1 MLKIEG
7 LDYQYSN
14 AAAFQFPDLE
24 CQRGENWLLLG
35 RSGSGKTTFL
45 SLIGG
50 LLKAKQGKIQ
60 IDGTDIA
67 RLSSKELDHFRGQHI
82 GIVFQKSHFVK
93 SLSVEE
99 NLLLA
104 QSLAGKKPDK
114 KRIHDLLGRLGV
126 DLHARRMPYQL
137 SIGEQQR
144 VAIARALVNAPSLIL
159 ADEPTSALD
168 DGHALEVA
176 NLLQEASQDANAL
189 LMIVTHDNRLT
200 SRFEKHIHLN

>member
-7 LDYQYSN
+7 LNYDYSS
-14 AAAFQFPDLE
+14 AAAFQFPNLE
-24 CQRGENWLLLG
+24 CQRKENWLLLG

-50 LLKAKQGKIQ
+50 LLKAKQGKIE
-60 IDGTDIA
+60 IDGTDIT
-67 RLSSKELDHFRGQHI
+67 RLSSRALDHFRGQHI

-93 SLSVEE
+93 SLTIEE

-104 QSLAGKKPDK
+104 QSLAGKKTDK
-114 KRIHDLLGRLGV
+114 KRIHELLGRLGV
-126 DLHARRMPYQL
+126 DKHARKMPYQL

-176 NLLQEASQDANAL
+176 DLLHEASQEANAL
-189 LMIVTHDNRLT
+189 LLIVTHDNRLT
-200 SRFEKHIHLN
+200 TRFEKHIHLN